1 MNIRPVIE
9 GCEGQDIVVKT
20 SLLSG
25 TRLFVNG
32 QKAARGP
39 KMGTM
44 SLTRNDGGVVTA
56 EWKQQM
62 FGFDTPQLVV
72 DGKTYVLTQPLKWYE
87 VVLSALPIA
96 LVFIGGLL
104 GAIVGVVASAGSAS
118 IFRSGMSKVVKILL
132 AILIV
137 FAAVIVYTILAGAF
151 LSMIQ

>member
-44 SLTRNDGGVVTA
+44 SLTRNDGRVVTA
-56 EWKQQM
+56 QWKQQM
-62 FGFDTPQLVV
+62 FGFDTPQLDV
-72 DGKTYVLTQPLKWYE
+72 DGKTYVLAQPLKWYE
-87 VVLSALPIA
+87 VVLMALPIA

-104 GAIVGVVASAGSAS
+104 GAIVGVVASAASAS
-118 IFRSGMSKVVKILL
+118 IFRTRMNKIVKILL
-132 AILIV
+132 AIVIV
-137 FAAVIVYTILAGAF
+137 FAAVIVYNVIRFLVLDIL
-151 LSMIQ
+151 

>member
-44 SLTRNDGGVVTA
+44 NLTRNDGRVVTA
-56 EWKQQM
+56 QWKQQM
-62 FGFDTPQLVV
+62 FGFDTPQLEV
-72 DGKTYVLTQPLKWYE
+72 DGKTYVLAQPLKWYE
-87 VVLSALPIA
+87 VVLTALPIA
-96 LVFIGGLL
+96 LVFIGGLP
-104 GAIVGVVASAGSAS
+104 GAIVGVVASAASAS
-118 IFRSGMSKVVKILL
+118 IFRSGMKKVAKILL
-132 AILIV
+132 TILI
-137 FAAVIVYTILAGAF
+137 FFTAVIF
-151 LSMIQ
+151 LNLLRFLYLDLMQ